1 MSCSKA
7 GYYKPCTIIQLGTL
21 TGMTVISTARWKSF
35 RLMILMM
42 ILIIILPAEYLET
55 ADDTRLFNSNFSNQ
69 SWVFSRWQYFDE
81 RSNGEILDDDIFEE
95 LLQEAFFAQEDTYL
109 KNSNSCVSTLVY
121 CFRKYVVCIKCNS
134 LYDYEDCIEFLAG
147 RQFSTKMQICA
158 VAKSYFKV
166 FM

>member
-55 ADDTRLFNSNFSNQ
+55 AYDTRLFNSNFSNQ
-69 SWVFSRWQYFDE
+69 S
-81 RSNGEILDDDIFEE
+81 
-95 LLQEAFFAQEDTYL
+95 
-109 KNSNSCVSTLVY
+109 
-121 CFRKYVVCIKCNS
+121 
-134 LYDYEDCIEFLAG
+134 
-147 RQFSTKMQICA
+147 
-158 VAKSYFKV
+158 
-166 FM
+166 